1 MIFYHDLQETHKPTP
16 HVRWDGMAA
25 IASTPVIHKD
35 DDFDEKKENEV
46 DVMTGQEQDSKKR
59 KLDSSDAEDG
69 HEHRRESVNDN
80 NQEELGVPYGRFV
93 NCSLIIWNY
102 SIDYLTP
109 ILFLFISLQFNF
121 REEGKCNFNS

>member
-1 MIFYHDLQETHKPTP
+1 
-16 HVRWDGMAA
+16 MAA